1 MRVAFTAQEHALVAE
16 AALHAGVAVGAWL
29 GEQALRAAAP
39 DGVPDSLRGVVA
51 ELLRLRL
58 ELIAAAE
65 LVDRGELT
73 RLTDRLDELLDL
85 LVTAAGR
92 VR

>member
-16 AALHAGVAVGAWL
+16 AALSAGAAVGAWL
-29 GEQALRAAAP
+29 GEQALQAAAP
-39 DGVPDSLRGVVA
+39 EATPDSLRGVVA

-58 ELIAAAE
+58 ELTAAAE
-65 LVDRGELT
+65 LVDRGELA
-73 RLTDRLDELLDL
+73 RLIDRLDELLDR
-85 LVTAAGR
+85 LVAGAGR

>member
-1 MRVAFTAQEHALVAE
+1 MAE
-16 AALHAGVAVGAWL
+16 AALNAGAAIGAWL

-39 DGVPDSLRGVVA
+39 ESVPDSPSGVVA

-58 ELIAAAE
+58 ALTAAAE
-65 LVDRGELT
+65 LVDRDELA
-73 RLTDRLDELLDL
+73 RLTDRLDELLDR
-85 LVTAAGR
+85 LVARAGR